1 MVHTKGNKMTNIEN
15 QDNFSMQDLRD
26 NELDSLYDELIDG
39 LRTLIREAK
48 FDITYLDDNDISDV
62 ISDVFEDFMLEL
74 P

>member
-1 MVHTKGNKMTNIEN
+1 MTNIEN

>member
-1 MVHTKGNKMTNIEN
+1 MTNIEN

-26 NELDSLYDELIDG
+26 NELDALYDELIDG